1 MRKSTCFFAV
11 FLTAL
16 LFSLCSFAQNVRLTG
31 RVNSSAGGENVS
43 SVSVRVKNSTTGTT
57 TDGTGRFALDVPS
70 LPVTLVIS
78 SVGFDAQELTVTSA
92 SDINVS
98 LAPSN
103 VIGQEVV
110 VSATRTPQRILE
122 APVSIERVSSAA
134 IRNSPAAAYY
144 DVLANIKG
152 VDITTSSLT
161 FKTPTTRGFN
171 SSGNLRLNQLVDGID
186 NQAPGLNFSVGSVIG
201 ISELDVESMEL
212 LPGASSALY
221 GPGGMNGTLL
231 INSKNPFRSQGVSFQ
246 VKQGIMHISD
256 KDRDVSPYYNWNFR
270 WAKAIGKRFAFKV
283 ATDLI
288 KANDWL
294 AEDYRN
300 YKRLGTTGSIV
311 PGTRTN
317 DPNYDGVNV
326 YGDETTID
334 IVKNVFPGIASA
346 APFLAQ
352 YITSLSGQPINVS
365 RTGYAEKDVVPPATL
380 NYKVTGALHYKLSE
394 KIEAIV
400 AAYWGT
406 GNTVY
411 TGSDRY
417 ALKNLR
423 IGQYKLELNGGQ
435 WFVRAY
441 TTQEDAGESYNA
453 TVTTRIL
460 NESWLPSG
468 GATGWYAQYTQA
480 FLANKLAGQ
489 IDIDAQNNARAVAD
503 KNRPAPGSAQF
514 KQLLDQVRS
523 VPISKGGGLFVD
535 KTNLYNYEGQYNFS
549 EITKGF
555 ADIVVGGNYKR
566 YVLNSEGTL
575 FADSAGK
582 IPINEYGAYLQ
593 ASRDITHLVKLTV
606 SGRYDKNTNFD
617 GRFTPRATALIRLAN
632 NNNLRLSYQTAYRF
646 PSTQQQW
653 INLNVGGGVQLIGGV
668 QELKNFYNINNST
681 VYTLSSVQAGSPK
694 NAVLN
699 NLKPESVQSY
709 EVGYRGLNFGQK
721 LLIDA
726 YGYYGQYTDFILRT
740 LVVQNPGAASQRIFS
755 VPVNTDSKVKTY
767 GFGFSAD
774 YRFGGNFSA
783 TANVASDVLDNVPAG
798 FIAFFNA
805 PRYRT
810 NVSIGNTGFGYDKRI
825 GFSLSYKWQDSF
837 FYEGDFANG
846 QVPAIN
852 TVDAQISY
860 KMPATKTFFKLGAN
874 NLLNQYYRNA
884 AGNPSIG
891 GLYYVSFG
899 YNVF

>member
-1 MRKSTCFFAV
+1 MRKSTRFFAV

-16 LFSLCSFAQNVRLTG
+16 LFSIASFAQTVHVRG
-31 RVNSSAGGENVS
+31 QVS
-43 SVSVRVKNSTTGTT
+43 STTGEAIPSASVKVKNGTAGAT
-57 TDGTGRFALDVPS
+57 TDAAGRFTLDVPS

-78 SVGFDAQELTVTSA
+78 SVGYDAQEVSVTSA
-92 SDINVS
+92 ANVS
-98 LAPSN
+98 VSLVPAN

-122 APVSIERVSSAA
+122 APVSIERVTAA
-134 IRNSPAAAYY
+134 AVRNAPAASYY
-144 DVLANIKG
+144 DVLGNLKG
-152 VDITTSSLT
+152 VDLTTSSLT
-161 FKTPTTRGFN
+161 FATPTTRGFAA
-171 SSGNLRLNQLVDGID
+171 SGNLRLNQIVDGMD

-201 ISELDVESMEL
+201 ISELDLESMEL

-256 KDRDVSPYYNWNFR
+256 KDRNVSPYYNWNFR

-283 ATDLI
+283 SADFI

-294 AEDYRN
+294 AQDYRN
-300 YKRLGTTGSIV
+300 YKRLGTTGNIV
-311 PGTRTN
+311 PGTRTT

-326 YGDETTID
+326 YGDETTVD
-334 IVKNVFPGIASA
+334 IVKNVFPSVAAA
-346 APFLAQ
+346 APFLTQ
-352 YITSLSGQPINVS
+352 YINSLSGQPINVS
-365 RTGYAEKDVVPPATL
+365 RTGYAEKDVVPSATI
-380 NYKVTGALHYKLSE
+380 NYKVSGALHYKITD
-394 KIEAIV
+394 KIEAIA

-417 ALKNLR
+417 ALKNLK
-423 IGQYKLELNGGQ
+423 IGQYKLELNGGR
-435 WFVRAY
+435 WFLRAY

-453 TVTTRIL
+453 TVTTRLL
-460 NESWLPSG
+460 NEAWLPSG
-468 GATGWYAQYTQA
+468 GASGWYAQYTQA
-480 FLANKLAGQ
+480 YLANKLAGLQ
-489 IDIDAQNNARAVAD
+489 DIDAHNAARTAAD
-503 KNRPAPGSAQF
+503 ANRPAPGSPRF

-523 VPISKGGGLFVD
+523 IPIKQGGGLFVD

-549 EITKGF
+549 ELTKGF
-555 ADIVVGGNYKR
+555 ADILVGGNFKR

-582 IPINEYGAYLQ
+582 IPISEYGAYVQ
-593 ASRDITHLVKLTV
+593 ASRDIARTIRLTL

-617 GRFTPRATALIRLAN
+617 GRFTPRATATIKLSN

-668 QELKNFYNINNST
+668 QQLKDFYGINNGS
-681 VYTLSSVQAGSPK
+681 VYSLSSVQAGSPK
-694 NAVLN
+694 NATLN
-699 NLKPESVQSY
+699 TLKPESVTSY
-709 EVGYRGLNFGQK
+709 EVGYRGLNFGQR

-726 YGYYGQYTDFILRT
+726 YGYYGRYTDFILRT
-740 LVVQNPGAASQRIFS
+740 LVVKNPGTSQQIFS
-755 VPVNTDSKVKTY
+755 VPVNSDTKVNTY
-767 GFGFSAD
+767 GLGLSLD
-774 YRFGGNFSA
+774 YRFAGNFVA
-783 TANVASDVLDNVPAG
+783 TGNFTRDAIDPVPAG
-798 FIAFFNA
+798 FISYFNA
-805 PRYRT
+805 PNYRA
-810 NVSIGNTGFGYDKRI
+810 NIGIGNTGFGYEKRL
-825 GFSLSYKWQDSF
+825 GFSLIYRWQDKF
-837 FYEGDFANG
+837 YYEGDFANG
-846 QVPAIN
+846 QVNPIH
-852 TVDAQISY
+852 TLDGQVSY
-860 KMPATKTFFKLGAN
+860 KMPATKTFFKLGAT

-884 AGNPSIG
+884 PGNPSIG